1 LSRNG
6 EVDIPDEINKT
17 IGNSINAFSVI
28 SALACEVMAC
38 AIDGSGVA
46 VFSPLG
52 WSFLGRPIL
61 APTCASRLTEIGTHL
76 ELLAVTGSV
85 QSIGRTAHQVRHLK
99 KSEAPAVP
107 PPMRLASSRA
117 QPFLTALNNQSSA
130 LARNGL
136 KRRRSDLVS
145 CLRNSMHFVA
155 IKMGRRQGARS
166 GAYLNRYVTDEQR
179 GRRPIFIATLWAGAS
194 WLFFRVALSA
204 RMIRYGHFVRA
215 LKNSQLT
222 PGKIHVISETGH

>member
-1 LSRNG
+1 
-6 EVDIPDEINKT
+6 
-17 IGNSINAFSVI
+17 
-28 SALACEVMAC
+28 
-38 AIDGSGVA
+38 
-46 VFSPLG
+46 
-52 WSFLGRPIL
+52 
-61 APTCASRLTEIGTHL
+61 
-76 ELLAVTGSV
+76 
-85 QSIGRTAHQVRHLK
+85 
-99 KSEAPAVP
+99 
-107 PPMRLASSRA
+107 MRLASSRA

-155 IKMGRRQGARS
+155 IKMGRRQGGPSRTGGGC

-215 LKNSQLT
+215 LKNSQPT